1 MQRPGTQAGATL
13 LPSVLHLPALS
24 PCPLTSASRPDLGLG
39 LGRGTKER
47 ASPDIATF
55 YFSLCES

>member
-1 MQRPGTQAGATL
+1 MQRPGTQEVPPSFL
-13 LPSVLHLPALS
+13 LCSISLLCLPAPS
-24 PCPLTSASRPDLGLG
+24 TSASRPDLGLG

-55 YFSLCES
+55 YFSLYES